1 MEIDWASASLATV
14 RIIIERRCISPPPL
28 PPYRIH
34 RRVSR
39 IESDLIKFFP
49 EAEFSWL
56 PPSSADLK
64 RKNHPRDAA
73 SKTSNIWTCSGL
85 PIVTRYSF
93 HRINGATTFDT
104 GLGRAPSSTARS
116 QELAPPTNGNARID
130 SGSTG
135 TSAILLDDIV
145 APRTST
151 AVTTAVSESAR
162 TSADS
167 PDKFNGATLNQ
178 KIVING
184 CEAQT
189 LSQALYLVPKQ
200 KQHEIPMPSNVADA
214 GKTSVR
220 ENAQAWKR
228 NKTMHYCPYCR
239 KSFDRP
245 WVLKGH
251 LRLHTGERPF
261 ECPVCHKSFADR
273 YVRREGWRAGGGR
286 RRAGE

>member
-1 MEIDWASASLATV
+1 LRSFRGAAD
-14 RIIIERRCISPPPL
+14 PPTPIYAVHDGGSIL
-28 PPYRIH
+28 P
-34 RRVSR
+34 
-39 IESDLIKFFP
+39 ET
-49 EAEFSWL
+49 EFSWL

-93 HRINGATTFDT
+93 HRINGAATFDA
-104 GLGRAPSSTARS
+104 GLSRTPANARPQEFAPSTVDGNPRVDPGTA
-116 QELAPPTNGNARID
+116 
-130 SGSTG
+130 
-135 TSAILLDDIV
+135 SAILLNDIV
-145 APRTST
+145 TPRTSAT
-151 AVTTAVSESAR
+151 SSTESAR
-162 TSADS
+162 AVD
-167 PDKFNGATLNQ
+167 PEKFSDVHRNQ
-178 KIVING
+178 KILING

-200 KQHEIPMPSNVADA
+200 KQHEVPMPSGVAESKA
-214 GKTSVR
+214 SAR

-273 YVRREGWRAGGGR
+273 YVKKGGKEETRGGMISEMKISRFFPPTKCGDGSGRGEGG
-286 RRAGE
+286 